1 MPNYQSPGVYVEEVS
16 SGSRP
21 IEGVGTAV
29 CAFVGFT
36 ERGTPNRPTL
46 VTNWTQY
53 NKAFGGFVEGAYLPQ
68 AVYGYFLNGGGA
80 AYVVRV
86 GADDEEPRQASANG
100 AGNHGVGTR
109 SGGDGGAPAL
119 GSAAQAEL
127 PAAGD
132 GGRTALRAR
141 ALTAGSAGN
150 ELSIEAAD
158 ASDPGEDL
166 FKLIVRQGEREAEV
180 FDNLSLRKGPRNA
193 ATVVKTSSKLIVVEE
208 VKGASASLVP
218 AKGTRVALAG
228 GAQSATPAVPQAPAS
243 APVEIAPE
251 AYIGDTADRT
261 GFAGLEAV
269 EEVTM
274 LCVPDLMAAYQSGA
288 VDLDGLKAV
297 QLAMI
302 AHCELM
308 ADRVAILDAPPGLGA
323 QQVKEWRVDVAGYDS
338 KYAALYW
345 PWIKVLDP
353 VKGRPSLIPPSGYIA
368 GVWARSDDTRG
379 VHKAPA
385 NEVLRGVIDLETNIT
400 RGEHDQLNPIAVNC
414 IRSFPGQG
422 IRVWG
427 ARTLSSDPEWRY
439 LNVRRLFNFVEK
451 SILSSTNWVVFEPND
466 RFLWG
471 SVRRTITMF
480 LRRVWRSGALF
491 GRTPEEAFFVK
502 CDEENNPPENR
513 DAGILTVDIGIAPV
527 KPAEFIVFR
536 IAQYSEG
543 AALEE

>member
-1 MPNYQSPGVYVEEVS
+1 MPTYQSPGVYVEEVS

-53 NKAFGGFVEGAYLPQ
+53 SRAFGGFVEGAYLPQ
-68 AVYGYFLNGGGA
+68 SVYGYFLNGGGA

-86 GADDEEPRQASANG
+86 GADDDEAARASNG
-100 AGNHGVGTR
+100 AGNGGV
-109 SGGDGGAPAL
+109 PAL
-119 GSAAQAEL
+119 GSAPYVEL
-127 PAAGD
+127 PAAGE
-132 GGRTALRAR
+132 GERTALRAR
-141 ALTAGSAGN
+141 ALTAGDAGGG
-150 ELSIEAAD
+150 LSIEVTD
-158 ASDPGEDL
+158 ASEPGEEL
-166 FKLIVRQGEREAEV
+166 FKLVVREGDREAEV
-180 FDNLSLRKGPRNA
+180 FDNLSLRKGPRHA
-193 ATVVKTSSKLIVVEE
+193 ATVVKSSSKLIAVEE
-208 VKGASASLVP
+208 VRGAAALVP
-218 AKGTRVALAG
+218 AKGTRVALA
-228 GAQSATPAVPQAPAS
+228 AAADSAAPAVPQSSLPAPAQV
-243 APVEIAPE
+243 APAD
-251 AYIGDTADRT
+251 YIGDTADRT

-269 EEVTM
+269 EDVTM
-274 LCVPDLMAAYQSGA
+274 LCVPDLMAAYERGT
-288 VDLDGLKAV
+288 VDLDGVKAV

-308 ADRVAILDAPPGLGA
+308 ADRLAILDAPPKLGA
-323 QQVKEWRVDVAGYDS
+323 QQVREWRMDVAGYDS

-345 PWIKVLDP
+345 PWIRVLDP
-353 VKGRPSLIPPSGYIA
+353 VKGQPELIPPSGYVA
-368 GVWARSDDTRG
+368 GVWARSDETRG

-385 NEVLRGVIDLETNIT
+385 NEVVRGVIDLETNIT
-400 RGEHDQLNPIAVNC
+400 RREHDQLNPVAVNC
-414 IRSFPGQG
+414 IRTFPGQG

-451 SILSSTNWVVFEPND
+451 SILDGTNWVVFEPND
-466 RFLWG
+466 RFLWAA
-471 SVRRTITMF
+471 VRRTITMF

-502 CDEENNPPENR
+502 CDDENNPPENR
-513 DAGILTVDIGIAPV
+513 DAGILTVDVGIAPV

-536 IAQYSEG
+536 VSQYNEG